1 MSSTVKQSAA
11 TAARLEAL
19 SQYRDTLIQAL
30 FVSKARRYLR
40 DIETIETVKDPML
53 RKQFEDRRRRLAERQ
68 VELNDTLARLS
79 NDPLLLPR
87 KAGMHT
93 GGTYTDSIYRSQDG
107 GTGQNDFVV
116 AADEGHWDVTC
127 TPPTNVNGLPMVG
140 CVDVHGNP
148 YGTTD
153 FDNYNGF

>member
-1 MSSTVKQSAA
+1 MSSTTQQNAA
-11 TAARLEAL
+11 TTARVQAL

-40 DIETIETVKDPML
+40 DIETIETVKDPVL

-68 VELNDTLARLS
+68 VELNDALARMS
-79 NDPLLLPR
+79 SDPLLYSR
-87 KAGMHT
+87 NARTHT
-93 GGTYTDSIYRSQDG
+93 GGNYGSQYSGAGGSGIVAVDDG
-107 GTGQNDFVV
+107 RWEVS
-116 AADEGHWDVTC
+116 C

-153 FDNYNGF
+153 FDRYNGF